1 MHKTYYIKI
10 LYHFNSHYITEFA
23 DTLLHYNRHI
33 PLQNY
38 SSLSIITD
46 FL

>member
-10 LYHFNSHYITEFA
+10 LYHFNSHYVTEFA
-23 DTLLHYNRHI
+23 DTLLHNRHI

-46 FL
+46 FLI